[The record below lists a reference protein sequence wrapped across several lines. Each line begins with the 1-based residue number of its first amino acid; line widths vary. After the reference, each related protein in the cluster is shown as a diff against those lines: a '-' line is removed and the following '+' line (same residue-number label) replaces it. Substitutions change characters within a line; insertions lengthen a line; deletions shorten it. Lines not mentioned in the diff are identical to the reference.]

1 MSDSPHPQRLTQQR
15 RPRSPT
21 PASSLKMWTLSA
33 ITLSATL
40 CLTGCQTHSAPE
52 QGEEELARIPKRDTM
67 IALPKRYSPG
77 APTPS
82 SPPPPPPPP
91 PAKVASEAPSL
102 SLSDDELDGLVIA
115 VGSAEPEPMP
125 ASEVALEGHR
135 LDAERSDA
143 STSANTPAA
152 MPYPAARDE
161 ALEEELEETKMEAEA
176 EGEWT
181 PTAQPKPQR
190 ELRRAHDRLNKKSK
204 AKRRRGKRERKR
216 RALESTLRGALSQEQ
231 VAQDKLAEAEGF
243 SPQASPAQF
252 GGGSGVGYG
261 RARERSQNKSKQR
274 PKHPRA
280 QALERLDLRLSQPKP
295 SRVWPKQGYFE
306 NSYLGGDLAFESAL
320 MALPTRTYDA
330 LRSPGAS
337 LKVGALDAP
346 SEDGM
351 GLSVALSEVSA
362 SGPRRVLMQVALQGS
377 ERYGWRRP
385 PLSVVVV
392 LDPTWLAQSSL
403 DLTDTLTPLLNTLS
417 PVDRV
422 ALFSS
427 ALTIHELKGVEVA
440 RDAMIRAT
448 EHAQGELSSR
458 ARAAQWLPQQLRRAG
473 EALEQAAADPHR
485 APGAQAVLLLC
496 AEGCVSA
503 REALTREAHALN
515 LSGVLTTV
523 MSAPSVTRDELWR
536 IASAGHGGSWSLS
549 ALNSAELARVTT
561 GELERFSRV
570 VARLLRLSVR
580 FPKGVDLLN
589 IIGSRMLSQTQ
600 AKRVKAREVAMDK
613 RLSARLGI
621 KSDRGEDDEGVQVVI
636 PAFYG
641 GDRHFI
647 TFELWVEG
655 PGEVAEVTLKYKD
668 MVRSLNATASVS
680 AQLSSLPLKRGPAQ
694 EELLYV
700 AAQQTIGVELKA
712 LGDSNR
718 PALILLLSELAELNP
733 ASSLLSSRLFSDPR
747 SGALLGAAL
756 LGRGSSDPR
765 R

>member
-1 MSDSPHPQRLTQQR
+1 MV
-15 RPRSPT
+15 
-21 PASSLKMWTLSA
+21 A
-33 ITLSATL
+33 
-40 CLTGCQTHSAPE
+40 
-52 QGEEELARIPKRDTM
+52 
-67 IALPKRYSPG
+67 ALPKRYSPG

-102 SLSDDELDGLVIA
+102 SLSDDELDGLAIA
-115 VGSAEPEPMP
+115 VGSAEPEPTP
-125 ASEVALEGHR
+125 ASEMALEGHR
-135 LDAERSDA
+135 LDAELFDA

-152 MPYPAARDE
+152 MPYPAALDE
-161 ALEEELEETKMEAEA
+161 ALEEVPEETKVEA

-181 PTAQPKPQR
+181 PTAQPRPRR
-190 ELRRAHDRLNKKSK
+190 ELRRAKDQAYKKSK
-204 AKRRRGKRERKR
+204 ARGRRGESERKR
-216 RALESTLRGALSQEQ
+216 RALESALRGALSQAQ
-231 VAQDKLAEAEGF
+231 VTQDKLAET
-243 SPQASPAQF
+243 QALRQQAPPAQF
-252 GGGSGVGYG
+252 GGGAGVGYG
-261 RARERSQNKSKQR
+261 RARERSQNSSELR
-274 PKHPRA
+274 PRRPRA
-280 QALERLDLRLSQPKP
+280 QALERLDLRLSRPKP

-320 MALPTRTYDA
+320 MALPTQTYDA

-403 DLTDTLTPLLNTLS
+403 DLTDTLTPLLNALS

-422 ALFSS
+422 GLFSS
-427 ALTIHELKGVEVA
+427 ALTIPELKGVEA
-440 RDAMIRAT
+440 TRDAMIRAT
-448 EHAQGELSSR
+448 ERAQGELSSR
-458 ARAAQWLPQQLRRAG
+458 ARAAQWLPQQLQRAG
-473 EALEQAAADPHR
+473 AALEQAAADPHR

-503 REALTREAHALN
+503 REALTREAHTLN

-523 MSAPSVTRDELWR
+523 MSAPSVTSDELWR
-536 IASAGHGGSWSLS
+536 IASAGHGGSWGLT

-580 FPKGVDLLN
+580 FPKGVELLN

-668 MVRSLNATASVS
+668 MVRSLNATASAS
-680 AQLSSLPLKRGPAQ
+680 ARLSSLPLKRGAAQ

-712 LGDSNR
+712 LGGSNR

-733 ASSLLSSRLFSDPR
+733 ASSLLSARLFSDPS